1 MIEPK
6 AELLINYQT
15 IQENVSYLKSLLSPL
30 TSFMAIIKAN
40 AYGHSLEK
48 FVIELDA
55 LVDGYGVVRLEEA
68 ISIRK
73 ISSKPVLLM
82 QGLYSEEGFQIA
94 ANNNFFLTVHHSSQ
108 LELAKKFN
116 SSLSLWLKFNTGMN
130 RLGFD
135 ISDQTGLNYFNLEK
149 NCLMSHLACADIP
162 QEQMNQ
168 QQFALFNEL
177 SRCFDKTKK
186 SILNSAGILHFPE
199 YGFDW
204 VSIVTVPVFG
214 LGINPLGPNTR
225 PKGPNLPI
233 TLGIVMM
240 TSTSVQPFLIFS
252 KYSSRPT

>member
-82 QGLYSEEGFQIA
+82 QGLY
-94 ANNNFFLTVHHSSQ
+94 
-108 LELAKKFN
+108 
-116 SSLSLWLKFNTGMN
+116 LSL
-130 RLGFD
+130 
-135 ISDQTGLNYFNLEK
+135 I
-149 NCLMSHLACADIP
+149 HI
-162 QEQMNQ
+162 
-168 QQFALFNEL
+168 
-177 SRCFDKTKK
+177 
-186 SILNSAGILHFPE
+186 
-199 YGFDW
+199 
-204 VSIVTVPVFG
+204 
-214 LGINPLGPNTR
+214 
-225 PKGPNLPI
+225 
-233 TLGIVMM
+233 
-240 TSTSVQPFLIFS
+240 
-252 KYSSRPT
+252 